1 MSYQVYIEETA
12 METMITTGGRQ
23 RRELKEF
30 VRSLASDPFN
40 EGDFFEFDRAGR
52 KVLTKLV
59 ADYAVSF
66 WPDHAV
72 KEVKVFQISK
82 ADE

>member
-1 MSYQVYIEETA
+1 M
-12 METMITTGGRQ
+12 
-23 RRELKEF
+23 
-30 VRSLASDPFN
+30 LASDPYT
-40 EGDFFEFDRAGR
+40 EGDFFEFDRTGR
-52 KVLTKLV
+52 KVFTKLV
-59 ADYAVSF
+59 SDYAVCF

>member
-1 MSYQVYIEETA
+1 
-12 METMITTGGRQ
+12 METMIATRGRQ

-30 VRSLASDPFN
+30 VRMLASDPYI
-40 EGDFFEFDRAGR
+40 EGDFFEFDRIGR
-52 KVLTKLV
+52 KVFTKLV
-59 ADYAVSF
+59 SDYAVCF
-66 WPDHAV
+66 RPDHAV